1 LLVAGLT
8 IEASED
14 APMTTTHPQWTVLP
28 HGKLTE
34 LDEGLLTVVGEIRM
48 PLMKLPRRMTVVRLR
63 DGRLLIWSAIALDE
77 TEMAS
82 LERYGVPA
90 FLIVPNDHHRLDAKA
105 WKERYPMLQVV
116 APEGAREKV
125 SEAVPVDGSSPAF
138 DDPDVLFLVVPGTQG
153 HEAALLVRRPGGTT
167 LVLNDLVGNI
177 RNESGFGGWLL
188 RLMGFAGE
196 TAHIPSPVKLTL
208 VKNTEALRAQL
219 LQWAEIP
226 SLKRIVVSHGAT
238 IEDEPRQ
245 ALRDLAA
252 SLR

>member
-1 LLVAGLT
+1 
-8 IEASED
+8 
-14 APMTTTHPQWTVLP
+14 MTATHPQWTVLP
-28 HGKLTE
+28 HGKLTQ
-34 LDEGLLTVVGEIRM
+34 LDDGILTVVGEIRM
-48 PLMKLPRRMTVVRLR
+48 PLMKLPRRMTVVRLN
-63 DGRLLIWSAIALDE
+63 DGGLVIWSAIALDE

-82 LERYGVPA
+82 LEQYGSPA
-90 FLIVPNDHHRLDAKA
+90 FLIVPNDHHRLDAKS

-116 APEGAREKV
+116 APQGAREKV
-125 SEAVPVDGSSPAF
+125 AEAVPVDGSTPDF

-177 RNESGFGGWLL
+177 GNESGFGGWLL

-196 TAHIPSPVKLTL
+196 TAHIPAPVKFTL
-208 VKNTEALRAQL
+208 VKDTEALRAQL
-219 LQWAEIP
+219 LEWSRIA

-238 IEDEPRQ
+238 IEEDPQ
-245 ALRDLAA
+245 LTLRELAA